1 MIAGTGWTWDEVGR
15 LTMPRL
21 KALNRYWKKHPPVHL
36 LVASYLGY
44 EMPVEFETE
53 SEDDTVDAAIAP
65 GRTPWMNGM
74 GAIPA
79 SESFRDARTTAEAL
93 AAAERLFFGTLM
105 EI

>member
-1 MIAGTGWTWDEVGR
+1 MIACTGWTWDEVGR

-36 LVASYLGY
+36 LVAAYLGY
-44 EMPVEFETE
+44 EAPAESDDEPATAADDDVEPRG
-53 SEDDTVDAAIAP
+53 S
-65 GRTPWMNGM
+65 PWMNGM

-79 SESFRDARTTAEAL
+79 SDAFREAASRADAI
-93 AAAERLFFGTLM
+93 AAAERMFFGELT